1 MKFKIRFIFLVF
13 VSVSLICG
21 IFPTYIKTETPNVNF
36 QESQELELFVHFNK
50 YSQYSSLWG
59 ETVDNRQLAFL
70 GTFYGTSII
79 DVTEP
84 GETGEGKEI
93 AFIPGPPSSWREMK
107 AYFDPFS
114 NHTYLYVV
122 TEGYNQ
128 SFPGGLQIIDLSLP
142 NGPELVATN
151 NETFFMAHTISIDR
165 ASCRI
170 FINGPKG
177 VQETGMI
184 ILDIRN
190 PLSPTFLGSYDL
202 AYVHDSYIRNN
213 FCYAALIYDGM
224 FQILD
229 VSDPK
234 AIKVLAEA
242 ETPQK
247 FTHSTYLTDDGNFLF
262 VVDEVKNNYLLIY
275 DIRDLKN
282 IKLVTQF
289 RDQAIPPSAIL
300 HQFIVRKNFVYCAWY
315 SKGIR
320 VIDISDISNP
330 TEVGHFLTYQGM
342 NNGFI
347 GCWGVYLDQRG
358 YIYGSDMYK
367 EIGFLSGGLFV
378 VRFP

>member
-300 HQFIVRKNFVYCAWY
+300 HQFIVRKNFVSAKPNY
-315 SKGIR
+315 
-320 VIDISDISNP
+320 
-330 TEVGHFLTYQGM
+330 
-342 NNGFI
+342 
-347 GCWGVYLDQRG
+347 
-358 YIYGSDMYK
+358 
-367 EIGFLSGGLFV
+367 
-378 VRFP
+378 